1 MYFNVHIYIYRER
14 DISIYRSIY
23 RYIYLYLDIDLYLDL
38 YLDIDRYFFVFLCYL
53 REEGTKTCYQLD
65 FE

>member
-38 YLDIDRYFFVFLCYL
+38 YLDIDRYFFCVPLLF
-53 REEGTKTCYQLD
+53 EGRGDKDMLPA
-65 FE
+65 